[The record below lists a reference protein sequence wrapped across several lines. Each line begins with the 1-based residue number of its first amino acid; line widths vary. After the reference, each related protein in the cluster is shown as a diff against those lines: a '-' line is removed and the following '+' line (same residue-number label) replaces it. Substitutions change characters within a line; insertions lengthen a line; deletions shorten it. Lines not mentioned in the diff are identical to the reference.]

1 MRTEILKF
9 KDIVKIKEIIKNDGV
24 VAFPTETV
32 YGLGV
37 RYDSFLAYTKIFDA
51 KNRPENK
58 TLTLMLYDK
67 EDIKKYAVTSTK
79 IEKVIDFFMP
89 GEITIVLPI
98 KDDISIYGAK
108 DTIGI
113 RIPNNKET
121 LDFLK
126 GVEIPMFVTSANISG
141 RDAATITNEVI
152 EQLGNRIEVIVEG
165 EAKNKKASTVFSIIN
180 DKITILREGPI
191 TKEEIEEV
199 YNS

>member
-51 KNRPENK
+51 KNRPDNK

-141 RDAATITNEVI
+141 RDAATTTNEVI